1 MAPALPSIFSTPS
14 SATRQVKKA
23 TSRLLMGPDW
33 MINMHICDSINTDPC
48 GMGNGRIHGP
58 KKPSDKRLRCELIL
72 EGRNMQVREKVL
84 GLLQSWQESFDGPN
98 GKYPQYYYTYAELKR
113 SGVRFPQMQRNAEL
127 IVSSL
132 TPTTNHLQVGYG
144 MPSNTIERLDE
155 VLASEM
161 GHSSVM
167 ELLMTMLQ
175 AVKPNDNMVGK
186 DEVIMDLANQCRVNQ
201 KKVLQLINS
210 TENDDLL
217 GEALTIYDNLRVAL
231 AKYEA
236 LASGTPLPPGSSDC
250 QPTTSSASSP
260 APSDAYQAQDKEENE
275 DGFSD
280 LAKRHSMLKS
290 TALEEVSPNLID
302 LSTSTTVTTSLEAP
316 SPVDNSALTLFDPS
330 VTITSP
336 KKTEATIDLFS
347 LSFQQTNRL
356 KHLKSHLF

>member
-1 MAPALPSIFSTPS
+1 MSNLGAMKSRGFQRARRVDLSRPSCSPSLILLFFPSFGSLNLFGIARSGDGAGAAVYLSTPS

-33 MINMHICDSINTDPC
+33 MINMHICDSINTDPWQA
-48 GMGNGRIHGP
+48 HAFV
-58 KKPSDKRLRCELIL
+58 KSVKKRLQNKSSRVQFLALMLL
-72 EGRNMQVREKVL
+72 EAMVKNCGDFVHFQVVDQGVLQDMVKIVRRTRNMQVREKVL

-161 GHSSVM
+161 GHSSLSDLKNVRSVM

-210 TENDDLL
+210 TE
-217 GEALTIYDNLRVAL
+217 
-231 AKYEA
+231 
-236 LASGTPLPPGSSDC
+236 
-250 QPTTSSASSP
+250 
-260 APSDAYQAQDKEENE
+260 
-275 DGFSD
+275 
-280 LAKRHSMLKS
+280 
-290 TALEEVSPNLID
+290 
-302 LSTSTTVTTSLEAP
+302 
-316 SPVDNSALTLFDPS
+316 
-330 VTITSP
+330 
-336 KKTEATIDLFS
+336 
-347 LSFQQTNRL
+347 
-356 KHLKSHLF
+356 